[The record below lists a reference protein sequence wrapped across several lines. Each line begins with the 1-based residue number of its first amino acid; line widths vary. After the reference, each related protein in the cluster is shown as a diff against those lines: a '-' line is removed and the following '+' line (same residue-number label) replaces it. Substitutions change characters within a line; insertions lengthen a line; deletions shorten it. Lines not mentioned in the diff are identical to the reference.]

1 MKIRTLFPSLSKSS
15 ERKFPRQINSIPR
28 ICFAMFCLPT
38 LVFAGTSASYTLS
51 PETLDGGGKRG
62 TSANYAIDSSI
73 SGVAGT
79 TAGSPTVTK
88 GGFIGQLYEITGF
101 AITAIP
107 ATVNE
112 NTTRQLIA
120 GWALDDATLL
130 AFNPALVTW
139 SVLNG
144 PLTSIT
150 ASGVATAGT
159 VFQNTAAT
167 VRGVFGSETAT
178 LPLTVANVNPD
189 DFGSYAGDGLDDAWQ
204 NQYFGLNNPNA
215 GPNVDFDGTG
225 QTNLFKYTAGLNP
238 LDPNSRFTLTIRSVP
253 GEPARKN
260 LIFAPRL
267 TDRIY
272 TVTAK
277 PSLLTGSYTPLT
289 NPSAPSDNGQ
299 ERTITDLNAN
309 DAVKFYR
316 IEITKP

>member
-1 MKIRTLFPSLSKSS
+1 MKTRTLFPSIC
-15 ERKFPRQINSIPR
+15 ENSNVG
-28 ICFAMFCLPT
+28 ICLAMFCLPA
-38 LVFAGTSASYTLS
+38 LVFAGTSAHYTLS
-51 PETLDGGGKRG
+51 PETLDGGGRRG
-62 TSANYAIDSSI
+62 TSANFSIDSSI

-79 TAGSPTVTK
+79 TTGSATATAK

-101 AITAIP
+101 AITAVP

-112 NTTRQLIA
+112 ATTRQLIA

-130 AFNPALVTW
+130 AFSPALVTW
-139 SVLNG
+139 SVLSG

-159 VFQNTAAT
+159 VFQNTAAA

-178 LPLTVANVNPD
+178 LPLTVINVNPD

-215 GPNVDFDGTG
+215 APNVDFDGTG
-225 QTNLFKYTAGLNP
+225 QKNLFKYIAGLNP

-253 GEPARKN
+253 GEPARKH
-260 LIFAPRL
+260 LTFAPRL
-267 TDRIY
+267 TDRTY

-277 PSLLTGSYTPLT
+277 PSLLTGGYTPLT